1 MITASH
7 NSKEYNGYKAYWK
20 GGIQIMPPHDTLI
33 TNEIK
38 KVKNII
44 NKITIKEGIE
54 KKIIKELNNEIDKE
68 YVQAINKEFPDF
80 EKNSKK
86 QT

>member
-38 KVKNII
+38 KVK
-44 NKITIKEGIE
+44 T
-54 KKIIKELNNEIDKE
+54 
-68 YVQAINKEFPDF
+68 
-80 EKNSKK
+80 
-86 QT
+86 